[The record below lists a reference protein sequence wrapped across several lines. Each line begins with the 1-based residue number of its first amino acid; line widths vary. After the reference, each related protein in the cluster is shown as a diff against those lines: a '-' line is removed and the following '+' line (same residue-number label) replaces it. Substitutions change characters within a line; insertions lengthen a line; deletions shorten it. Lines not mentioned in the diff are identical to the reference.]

1 MSEISFGELNMS
13 KPIIVVAVGGN
24 ALLQRG
30 EVMSCENQKKSIA
43 QTAGS
48 LAELSRDYRLV
59 VVHGNGPQVGLL
71 SLQNDAYK
79 DCPPY
84 PFDVLG
90 AETQGMIG
98 YLIQQGLNAAIKD
111 RFTTTILT
119 RIVIDENDPAIA
131 DPTKF
136 IGPVYTEEQAK
147 QLAEANH
154 WIVKPDGSHWRR
166 VVPSPSPKEVL
177 EIKAIKDLLEKD
189 HLIICGG
196 GGGAPVVE
204 KDGAYVGFE
213 AVIDKD
219 MTAAL
224 IAEEIG
230 AEHLLILT
238 DGSHV
243 CLDWGTPKEEKLE
256 NVSVEQ
262 MKKYTF
268 PAGSMGPKVDACCQ
282 FVEKTK
288 QHGHIGDLSSALE
301 IIEGKTGTH
310 IKA

>member
-1 MSEISFGELNMS
+1 MS

-43 QTAGS
+43 KTASS
-48 LAELSRDYRLV
+48 LAELSKDYRLV

-71 SLQNDAYK
+71 SLQNNAYK

-98 YLIQQGLNAAIKD
+98 YLIQQGLNSAIKD

-131 DPTKF
+131 DPAKF
-136 IGPVYTEEQAK
+136 IGPIYTEEQAK
-147 QLAEANH
+147 QLAEANQ
-154 WIVKPDGSHWRR
+154 WVVKPDGVHWRR

-177 EIKAIKDLLEKD
+177 EIKAIKDLLEKE

-288 QHGHIGDLSSALE
+288 QHGYIGDLSSALE

-310 IKA
+310 INA

>member
-1 MSEISFGELNMS
+1 ML

-30 EVMSCENQKKSIA
+30 EVMSCENQQKSIS
-43 QTAGS
+43 QTATS
-48 LAELSRDYRLV
+48 LAELSKDYRLV
-59 VVHGNGPQVGLL
+59 IVHGNGPQVGLL
-71 SLQNDAYK
+71 SLQNNAYK

-98 YLIQQGLNAAIKD
+98 YLIQQGLNAAIED
-111 RFTTTILT
+111 RYTTTILT
-119 RIVIDENDPAIA
+119 RIVVDEKDPAIQ
-131 DPTKF
+131 DPSKF
-136 IGPVYTEEQAK
+136 IGPVYTEQQARN
-147 QLAEANH
+147 LAEANN
-154 WIVKPDGSHWRR
+154 WIVKPDGAHWRR
-166 VVPSPSPKEVL
+166 VVPSPKPVEVL
-177 EIKAIKDLLEKD
+177 EIKAIRDLLERE

-196 GGGAPVVE
+196 GGGAPVIE

-238 DGSHV
+238 DGEYV
-243 CLDWGTPKEEKLE
+243 CLNWGKPDEQKLE
-256 NVSVEQ
+256 QVTPQEMRDYN
-262 MKKYTF
+262 F

-282 FVEKTK
+282 FVENTGQK
-288 QHGHIGDLSSALE
+288 GHIGDLSLALE
-301 IIEGKTGTH
+301 IIEERSGTH
-310 IKA
+310 IK

>member
-1 MSEISFGELNMS
+1 MS

>member
-1 MSEISFGELNMS
+1 ML

-30 EVMSCENQKKSIA
+30 EVMSCQNQQKSIDK
-43 QTAGS
+43 TASS
-48 LAELSRDYRLV
+48 LAALSKDYRLV

-98 YLIQQGLNAAIKD
+98 YLIQQGLNAAIED

-131 DPTKF
+131 DPSKF

-147 QLAEANH
+147 QLAEANQ
-154 WIVKPDGSHWRR
+154 WIVKPDGVHWRR
-166 VVPSPSPKEVL
+166 VVPSPLPKEVL
-177 EIKAIKDLLEKD
+177 EIRAIKDLLEKE

-196 GGGAPVVE
+196 GGGAPVIE
-204 KDGAYVGFE
+204 KAGAYFGFE

-238 DGSHV
+238 DGTHV
-243 CLDWGTPKEEKLE
+243 CLDWGTPREEKLE
-256 NVSVEQ
+256 NVSVKE
-262 MKKYTF
+262 MKGYNF
-268 PAGSMGPKVDACCQ
+268 PAGSMGPKVDACCK
-282 FVEKTK
+282 FVQNTGK
-288 QHGHIGDLSSALE
+288 HGYIGDLSCALE
-301 IIEGKTGTH
+301 IIEGTSGTH
-310 IKA
+310 IQA

>member
-1 MSEISFGELNMS
+1 MN

-30 EVMSCENQKKSIA
+30 EVMSCENQQKSIEVTSKA
-43 QTAGS
+43 
-48 LAELSRDYRLV
+48 LAELSKDFRLV
-59 VVHGNGPQVGLL
+59 IVHGNGPQVGLL

-98 YLIQQGLNAAIKD
+98 YLIQQGLNAAIDDK
-111 RFTTTILT
+111 FTTTILT
-119 RIVIDENDPAIA
+119 RMVVDKNDPAIA
-131 DPTKF
+131 NPTKF
-136 IGPVYTEEQAK
+136 IGPVYNEEEAK
-147 QLAEANH
+147 QLAAQNG
-154 WIVKPDGSHWRR
+154 WTVKPDGQYWRR
-166 VVPSPSPKEVL
+166 VVPSPEPKEVL

-204 KDGAYVGFE
+204 KDGAYEGFE

-238 DGSHV
+238 DGTHV
-243 CLDWGTPKEEKLE
+243 CLNWGKPDEEKLH
-256 NVSVEQ
+256 NVSTEE
-262 MKKYTF
+262 MKSYQF
-268 PAGSMGPKVDACCQ
+268 PAGSMGPKVDACCR
-282 FVEKTK
+282 FVQNTGK
-288 QHGHIGDLSSALE
+288 HGHIGDLHHAVD
-301 IIEGKTGTH
+301 IIKGDSGTH
-310 IKA
+310 IHK

>member
-1 MSEISFGELNMS
+1 MS

-30 EVMSCENQKKSIA
+30 EVMSCENQQKSIA
-43 QTAGS
+43 QTASS
-48 LAELSRDYRLV
+48 LAELSKNYRLV
-59 VVHGNGPQVGLL
+59 IVHGNGPQVGLL
-71 SLQNDAYK
+71 SLQNNAYK

-98 YLIQQGLNAAIKD
+98 YLIQQGLNAAIED
-111 RFTTTILT
+111 RYTTTILT
-119 RIVIDENDPAIA
+119 RIVVDENDPAVA
-131 DPTKF
+131 DPSKF

-154 WIVKPDGSHWRR
+154 WVVKPDGSHWRR
-166 VVPSPSPKEVL
+166 VVPSPKPQEIL
-177 EIKAIKDLLEKD
+177 EIKAIKDLLEKE
-189 HLIICGG
+189 HLVICGG
-196 GGGAPVVE
+196 GGGAPVIE

-224 IAEEIG
+224 IAEQIG

-238 DGSHV
+238 DGTHV
-243 CLDWGTPKEEKLE
+243 CLNWGTPQEQKLE
-256 NVSVEQ
+256 NVTLEQ
-262 MKKYTF
+262 MKQYSF

-282 FVEKTK
+282 FVEKTG
-288 QHGHIGDLSSALE
+288 QSGHIGDLSFALE
-301 IIEGKTGTH
+301 IIEGKSGTH
-310 IKA
+310 IQA

>member
-1 MSEISFGELNMS
+1 MN

-30 EVMSCENQKKSIA
+30 EVMSCENQQKSIA
-43 QTAGS
+43 STAKS
-48 LAELSRDYRLV
+48 LAELSKDYRLV
-59 VVHGNGPQVGLL
+59 IVHGNGPQVGLL

-98 YLIQQGLNAAIKD
+98 YLIQQGLNVAVND
-111 RFTTTILT
+111 RSTATVLT
-119 RIVIDENDPAIA
+119 RMVVDKNDPAIA

-136 IGPVYTEEQAK
+136 IGPVYGEEEAK
-147 QLAEANH
+147 QLAEENG
-154 WIVKPDGSHWRR
+154 WTVKPDGKYWRR
-166 VVPSPSPKEVL
+166 VVPSPEPKEVL
-177 EIKAIKDLLEKD
+177 EIKAIKDLLAND

-196 GGGAPVVE
+196 GGGAPVIE
-204 KDGAYVGFE
+204 KDGAYEGFE

-224 IAEEIG
+224 IAEEVG

-238 DGSHV
+238 DGTHV
-243 CLDWGTPKEEKLE
+243 CLNWGEPNEEKLHDVTVAE
-256 NVSVEQ
+256 MQGYN
-262 MKKYTF
+262 F
-268 PAGSMGPKVDACCQ
+268 AAGSMGPKVDACCK
-282 FVEKTK
+282 FVKSTGNK
-288 QHGHIGDLSSALE
+288 GHIGDLHYALDV
-301 IIEGKTGTH
+301 IKGDSGTH
-310 IKA
+310 IHK

>member
-1 MSEISFGELNMS
+1 MS

-48 LAELSRDYRLV
+48 LAELSKDYRLV

-71 SLQNDAYK
+71 SLQNNAYK

-136 IGPVYTEEQAK
+136 IGPIYTEEQAK
-147 QLAEANH
+147 QLAEANQ
-154 WIVKPDGSHWRR
+154 WIVKPDGVHWRR
-166 VVPSPSPKEVL
+166 VVSSPSPKEVL
-177 EIKAIKDLLEKD
+177 EIKAIKDLLEKE

-230 AEHLLILT
+230 AQHLLILT

-268 PAGSMGPKVDACCQ
+268 PAGSMGPKVDACRQ

-301 IIEGKTGTH
+301 IIKGKTGTH

>member
-1 MSEISFGELNMS
+1 MS

-30 EVMSCENQKKSIA
+30 EVMSCENQQKSIA
-43 QTAGS
+43 QTASS
-48 LAELSRDYRLV
+48 LAELSKNYRLV
-59 VVHGNGPQVGLL
+59 IVHGNGPQVGLL
-71 SLQNDAYK
+71 SLQNNAYK

-98 YLIQQGLNAAIKD
+98 YLIQQGLNAAIED
-111 RFTTTILT
+111 RYTTTILT
-119 RIVIDENDPAIA
+119 RIVVDENDPAVA
-131 DPTKF
+131 DPSKF

-154 WIVKPDGSHWRR
+154 WVVKPDGSHWRR
-166 VVPSPSPKEVL
+166 VVPSPKPQEIL
-177 EIKAIKDLLEKD
+177 EIKAIKDLLEKE

-196 GGGAPVVE
+196 GGGAPVIE

-224 IAEEIG
+224 IAEQIG

-238 DGSHV
+238 DGTHV
-243 CLDWGTPKEEKLE
+243 CLNWGTPQEQKLE
-256 NVSVEQ
+256 NVTIEQ
-262 MKKYTF
+262 MKQCSF

-282 FVEKTK
+282 FVEKTG
-288 QHGHIGDLSSALE
+288 QSGHIGDLSFALE
-301 IIEGKTGTH
+301 IIEGKSGTH
-310 IKA
+310 IQP

>member
-1 MSEISFGELNMS
+1 MS

-30 EVMSCENQKKSIA
+30 EVMSCENQQKSIA
-43 QTAGS
+43 QTASS
-48 LAELSRDYRLV
+48 LAELSKNYRLV
-59 VVHGNGPQVGLL
+59 IVHGNGPQVGLL
-71 SLQNDAYK
+71 SLQNNAYK

-98 YLIQQGLNAAIKD
+98 YLIQQGLNAAIED
-111 RFTTTILT
+111 RYTTTILT
-119 RIVIDENDPAIA
+119 RIVVDENDPAVA
-131 DPTKF
+131 DPSKF

-147 QLAEANH
+147 QLAEVNH
-154 WIVKPDGSHWRR
+154 WVVKPDGSHWRR
-166 VVPSPSPKEVL
+166 VVPSPKPQEIL
-177 EIKAIKDLLEKD
+177 EIKAIKDLLEKE
-189 HLIICGG
+189 HLVICGG
-196 GGGAPVVE
+196 GGGAPVIE

-224 IAEEIG
+224 IAEQIG

-238 DGSHV
+238 DGTHV
-243 CLDWGTPKEEKLE
+243 CLNWGTPQEQKLE
-256 NVSVEQ
+256 NVTLEQ
-262 MKKYTF
+262 MKQYSF

-282 FVEKTK
+282 FVEKTG
-288 QHGHIGDLSSALE
+288 QSGHIGDLSFALE
-301 IIEGKTGTH
+301 IIEGKSGTH
-310 IKA
+310 IQA

>member
-1 MSEISFGELNMS
+1 MS

-30 EVMSCENQKKSIA
+30 EVMSCENQQKSIA
-43 QTAGS
+43 QTATS
-48 LAELSRDYRLV
+48 LAELSKNYRLV
-59 VVHGNGPQVGLL
+59 IVHGNGPQVGLL
-71 SLQNDAYK
+71 SLQNNAYK

-98 YLIQQGLNAAIKD
+98 YLIQQGLNAAIED
-111 RFTTTILT
+111 RYTTTILT
-119 RIVIDENDPAIA
+119 RIVVDENDPAVA
-131 DPTKF
+131 DPSKF

-154 WIVKPDGSHWRR
+154 WVVKPDGSHWRR
-166 VVPSPSPKEVL
+166 VVPSPKPQEIL
-177 EIKAIKDLLEKD
+177 EIKAIKDLLEKE

-196 GGGAPVVE
+196 GGGAPVIE

-224 IAEEIG
+224 IAEQIG

-238 DGSHV
+238 DGTHV
-243 CLDWGTPKEEKLE
+243 CLNWGTPQEQKLE
-256 NVSVEQ
+256 NVAIEQ
-262 MKKYTF
+262 MKQYSF

-282 FVEKTK
+282 FVEKTG
-288 QHGHIGDLSSALE
+288 QSGHIGDLSFALE
-301 IIEGKTGTH
+301 IIEGKSGTH
-310 IKA
+310 IQP

>member
-1 MSEISFGELNMS
+1 MS

-43 QTAGS
+43 QTASS
-48 LAELSRDYRLV
+48 LAELSKDYRLV

-71 SLQNDAYK
+71 SLQNNAYK

-98 YLIQQGLNAAIKD
+98 YLIQQGLNAAIQD

-147 QLAEANH
+147 QLAETNQ
-154 WIVKPDGSHWRR
+154 WIVKPDGAHWRR

-177 EIKAIKDLLEKD
+177 EIKAIKDLLENE

-256 NVSVEQ
+256 NVSVAQ

-268 PAGSMGPKVDACCQ
+268 PAGSMGPKVDACCL

-310 IKA
+310 INA

>member
-1 MSEISFGELNMS
+1 MS

-30 EVMSCENQKKSIA
+30 EIMSCENQQKSIA
-43 QTAGS
+43 QTASS
-48 LAELSRDYRLV
+48 LAELSKDYRLV
-59 VVHGNGPQVGLL
+59 IVHGNGPQVGLL

-98 YLIQQGLNAAIKD
+98 YLIQQGLNAAIED
-111 RFTTTILT
+111 RYTTTILT
-119 RIVIDENDPAIA
+119 RIVVDKDDPAVA
-131 DPTKF
+131 DPSKF
-136 IGPVYTEEQAK
+136 IGPVYNEEQAK
-147 QLAEANH
+147 QLAEANG
-154 WIVKPDGSHWRR
+154 WIVKPDGAHWRR
-166 VVPSPSPKEVL
+166 VVPSPKPKEVL
-177 EIKAIKDLLEKD
+177 EIKAIKDLLEKE

-204 KDGAYVGFE
+204 DNGAYVGFE

-224 IAEEIG
+224 IAEQIG

-238 DGSHV
+238 DGTHV
-243 CLDWGTPKEEKLE
+243 CLNWGTPEEQKLE
-256 NVSVEQ
+256 HVTVKQ
-262 MKKYTF
+262 MQQYQF

-282 FVEKTK
+282 FVESTRQK
-288 QHGHIGDLSSALE
+288 GHIGDLSCALE
-301 IIEGKTGTH
+301 IIEGRSGTH
-310 IKA
+310 IQP

>member
-1 MSEISFGELNMS
+1 MS

-30 EVMSCENQKKSIA
+30 EVMSCENQQKSIA
-43 QTAGS
+43 QTATS
-48 LAELSRDYRLV
+48 LAELSKNYRLV
-59 VVHGNGPQVGLL
+59 IVHGNGPQVGLL
-71 SLQNDAYK
+71 SLQNNAYK

-98 YLIQQGLNAAIKD
+98 YLIQQGLNAAIED
-111 RFTTTILT
+111 RYTTTILT
-119 RIVIDENDPAIA
+119 RIVVDENDPAVA
-131 DPTKF
+131 DPSKF

-154 WIVKPDGSHWRR
+154 WVVKPDGSHWRR
-166 VVPSPSPKEVL
+166 VVPSPKPQEIL
-177 EIKAIKDLLEKD
+177 EIKAIKDLLEKE

-196 GGGAPVVE
+196 GGGAPVIE

-224 IAEEIG
+224 IAEQIG

-243 CLDWGTPKEEKLE
+243 CLNWGTPQEQKLE
-256 NVSVEQ
+256 NVTIEQ
-262 MKKYTF
+262 MKQYSF

-282 FVEKTK
+282 FVEKTG
-288 QHGHIGDLSSALE
+288 QSGHIGDLSFALE
-301 IIEGKTGTH
+301 IIEGKSGTH
-310 IKA
+310 IQP

>member
-1 MSEISFGELNMS
+1 ML

-30 EVMSCENQKKSIA
+30 EVMSCENQQKSID

-48 LAELSRDYRLV
+48 LAELSKDYRLV

-79 DCPPY
+79 GCPSY

-111 RFTTTILT
+111 RYTTTILT
-119 RIVIDENDPAIA
+119 RIVVDENDPAIL

-136 IGPVYTEEQAK
+136 IGPVYTEDQARE
-147 QLAEANH
+147 LAEHNN
-154 WIVKPDGSHWRR
+154 WIVKPDGVHWRR

-177 EIKAIKDLLEKD
+177 EIKAIKDLLEKE

-204 KDGAYVGFE
+204 KGDAYVGFE

-238 DGSHV
+238 DGTHV

-256 NVSVEQ
+256 NVSVKE
-262 MKKYTF
+262 MRGYNF

-282 FVEKTK
+282 FVEKTG
-288 QHGHIGDLSSALE
+288 QNGHIGDLSCALE
-301 IIEGKTGTH
+301 IIEGRSGTH
-310 IKA
+310 IQA

>member
-1 MSEISFGELNMS
+1 MS

-48 LAELSRDYRLV
+48 LAELSKDYRLV

-71 SLQNDAYK
+71 SLQNNAYK

-119 RIVIDENDPAIA
+119 RIVIDENDSAIA

-136 IGPVYTEEQAK
+136 IGPIYTEEQAK
-147 QLAEANH
+147 QLAEANQ
-154 WIVKPDGSHWRR
+154 WIVKPDGVHWRR

-177 EIKAIKDLLEKD
+177 EIKAIKDLLEKE

>member
-1 MSEISFGELNMS
+1 MS

-30 EVMSCENQKKSIA
+30 EIMSCENQQKSIA
-43 QTAGS
+43 QTASS
-48 LAELSRDYRLV
+48 LAELSKDYRLV
-59 VVHGNGPQVGLL
+59 IVHGNGPQVGLL

-98 YLIQQGLNAAIKD
+98 YLIQQGLNAAIED
-111 RFTTTILT
+111 RYTTTILT
-119 RIVIDENDPAIA
+119 RIVVEENDPAVA
-131 DPTKF
+131 DPSKF
-136 IGPVYTEEQAK
+136 IGPVYSEEQAK
-147 QLAEANH
+147 QLAEANG
-154 WIVKPDGSHWRR
+154 WVVKPDGSHWRR
-166 VVPSPSPKEVL
+166 VVPSPKPKEVL
-177 EIKAIKDLLEKD
+177 EIRAIKDLLEKE

-196 GGGAPVVE
+196 GGGAPVIE

-224 IAEEIG
+224 IAEQIG

-238 DGSHV
+238 DGTHV
-243 CLDWGTPKEEKLE
+243 CLNWGTPQEQKLE
-256 NVSVEQ
+256 NVTVEQ
-262 MKKYTF
+262 MKQYTF

-282 FVEKTK
+282 FVENTGKN
-288 QHGHIGDLSSALE
+288 GHIGVLSCALE
-301 IIEGKTGTH
+301 IIEGKSGTH
-310 IKA
+310 VQR

>member
-1 MSEISFGELNMS
+1 ML

-30 EVMSCENQKKSIA
+30 EVMSCENQQKSIE
-43 QTAGS
+43 QTASS
-48 LAELSRDYRLV
+48 LAALSKDYRLV
-59 VVHGNGPQVGLL
+59 IVHGNGPQVGLL

-79 DCPPY
+79 ECPPY

-98 YLIQQGLNAAIKD
+98 YLIQQGLNAAIED

-119 RIVIDENDPAIA
+119 RIVVDENDPAIA
-131 DPTKF
+131 DPSKF
-136 IGPVYTEEQAK
+136 IGPVYTEDQAK
-147 QLAEANH
+147 QLAEANN
-154 WIVKPDGSHWRR
+154 WIVKPDGVHWRR
-166 VVPSPSPKEVL
+166 VVPSPAPKEVL
-177 EIKAIKDLLEKD
+177 EIKAIKDLLEKE

-196 GGGAPVVE
+196 GGGAPVIE
-204 KDGAYVGFE
+204 KEGAYVGFE

-238 DGSHV
+238 DGTHV
-243 CLDWGTPKEEKLE
+243 CLDWGTPQEQKLE
-256 NVSVEQ
+256 RVSVKE
-262 MKKYTF
+262 MKGYHF

-282 FVEKTK
+282 FVEKTG
-288 QHGHIGDLSSALE
+288 QHGHIGDLSCALE
-301 IIEGKTGTH
+301 IIEEKSGTH
-310 IKA
+310 IQA

>member
-1 MSEISFGELNMS
+1 MS

-30 EVMSCENQKKSIA
+30 EVMSCENQQKSIA
-43 QTAGS
+43 QTATS
-48 LAELSRDYRLV
+48 LAELSKNYRLV
-59 VVHGNGPQVGLL
+59 IVHGNGPQVGLL
-71 SLQNDAYK
+71 SLQNNAYK

-98 YLIQQGLNAAIKD
+98 YLIQQGLNAAIED
-111 RFTTTILT
+111 RYTTTILT
-119 RIVIDENDPAIA
+119 RIVVDENDPAVA
-131 DPTKF
+131 DPSKF

-154 WIVKPDGSHWRR
+154 WVVKPDGSHWRR
-166 VVPSPSPKEVL
+166 VVPSPKPQEIL
-177 EIKAIKDLLEKD
+177 EIKAIKDLLEKE

-196 GGGAPVVE
+196 GGGAPVIE

-224 IAEEIG
+224 IAEQIG

-238 DGSHV
+238 DG
-243 CLDWGTPKEEKLE
+243 
-256 NVSVEQ
+256 NQ
-262 MKKYTF
+262 
-268 PAGSMGPKVDACCQ
+268 
-282 FVEKTK
+282 
-288 QHGHIGDLSSALE
+288 
-301 IIEGKTGTH
+301 
-310 IKA
+310 

>member
-1 MSEISFGELNMS
+1 MS

-30 EVMSCENQKKSIA
+30 EIMSCENQQKSIA
-43 QTAGS
+43 QTASS
-48 LAELSRDYRLV
+48 LAELSKDYRLV
-59 VVHGNGPQVGLL
+59 IVHGNGPQVGLL

-98 YLIQQGLNAAIKD
+98 YLIQQGLNAAIED
-111 RFTTTILT
+111 RYTTTILT
-119 RIVIDENDPAIA
+119 RIVVDENDPAVA
-131 DPTKF
+131 DPSKF
-136 IGPVYTEEQAK
+136 IGPVYNEEQAK
-147 QLAEANH
+147 QLAETNG
-154 WIVKPDGSHWRR
+154 WVVKPDGAHWRR
-166 VVPSPSPKEVL
+166 VVPSPKPKEVL
-177 EIKAIKDLLEKD
+177 EIRAIKDLLEKE

-196 GGGAPVVE
+196 GGGAPVIE

-224 IAEEIG
+224 IAEQIG

-238 DGSHV
+238 DGTHV
-243 CLDWGTPKEEKLE
+243 CLNSGTPQEQKLE
-256 NVSVEQ
+256 SVTVEQ
-262 MKKYTF
+262 MKQYTF

-282 FVEKTK
+282 FVENTGKN
-288 QHGHIGDLSSALE
+288 GHIGDLSCALE
-301 IIEGKTGTH
+301 IIEGKSGTH
-310 IKA
+310 VQR

>member
-1 MSEISFGELNMS
+1 MS

-131 DPTKF
+131 EPTKF

-310 IKA
+310 INA

>member
-1 MSEISFGELNMS
+1 ML

-30 EVMSCENQKKSIA
+30 EVMSCENQQKSIE
-43 QTAGS
+43 QTASS
-48 LAELSRDYRLV
+48 LAALSKDYRLV
-59 VVHGNGPQVGLL
+59 IVHGNGPQVGLL

-79 DCPPY
+79 ECPPY

-98 YLIQQGLNAAIKD
+98 YLIQQGLNAAIED

-119 RIVIDENDPAIA
+119 RIVVDENDPAIVE
-131 DPTKF
+131 PSKF
-136 IGPVYTEEQAK
+136 IGPVYTEDQAK
-147 QLAEANH
+147 QLAEANN
-154 WIVKPDGSHWRR
+154 WIVKPDGVHWRR
-166 VVPSPSPKEVL
+166 VVPSPAPKEVL
-177 EIKAIKDLLEKD
+177 EIKAIKDLLEKE

-196 GGGAPVVE
+196 GGGAPVIE

-238 DGSHV
+238 DGTHV
-243 CLDWGTPKEEKLE
+243 CLDWGTPQEEKLE
-256 NVSVEQ
+256 RVTVKE
-262 MKKYTF
+262 MKRYHF

-282 FVEKTK
+282 FVEKTG
-288 QHGHIGDLSSALE
+288 QHGHIGDLSCALD
-301 IIEGKTGTH
+301 IIEGKSGTH
-310 IKA
+310 IQV

>member
-1 MSEISFGELNMS
+1 MS

-48 LAELSRDYRLV
+48 LAELSKDYRLV

-71 SLQNDAYK
+71 SLQNNAYK

-136 IGPVYTEEQAK
+136 IGPIYTEEQAK
-147 QLAEANH
+147 QLAEANQ
-154 WIVKPDGSHWRR
+154 WIVKPDGVHWRR
-166 VVPSPSPKEVL
+166 VVSSPSPKEVL
-177 EIKAIKDLLEKD
+177 EIKAIKDLLEKE

-230 AEHLLILT
+230 AQHLLILT

-301 IIEGKTGTH
+301 IIKGKTGTH

>member
-1 MSEISFGELNMS
+1 MS

-131 DPTKF
+131 EPTKF

-301 IIEGKTGTH
+301 IIKGKTGTH

>member
-1 MSEISFGELNMS
+1 MS

-30 EVMSCENQKKSIA
+30 EVMSCENQQKSIA
-43 QTAGS
+43 QTASS
-48 LAELSRDYRLV
+48 LAQLSKDYRLV
-59 VVHGNGPQVGLL
+59 IVHGNGPQVGLL
-71 SLQNDAYK
+71 SLQNDAFT

-98 YLIQQGLNAAIKD
+98 YLIQQGLNAAIED
-111 RFTTTILT
+111 RYTTTILT
-119 RIVIDENDPAIA
+119 RIVVDENDPAIA
-131 DPTKF
+131 NPTKF
-136 IGPVYTEEQAK
+136 IGPVYDEQQAK
-147 QLAEANH
+147 QLAEANN
-154 WIVKPDGSHWRR
+154 WIVKPDGAHWRR
-166 VVPSPSPKEVL
+166 VVPSPIPQEVL
-177 EIKAIKDLLEKD
+177 EIKAIQDLLEKE

-224 IAEEIG
+224 IAQQIG

-238 DGSHV
+238 DGTHV
-243 CLDWGTPKEEKLE
+243 CLNWGEPTEEKLE
-256 NVSVEQ
+256 HVTVAK
-262 MKKYTF
+262 MKQYNF
-268 PAGSMGPKVDACCQ
+268 AAGSMGPKVDACCQ
-282 FVEKTK
+282 FVLKTGQK
-288 QHGHIGDLSSALE
+288 GHIGDLSCALE
-301 IIEGKTGTH
+301 IIEGSSGTH
-310 IKA
+310 IYR

>member
-1 MSEISFGELNMS
+1 MS

-30 EVMSCENQKKSIA
+30 EVMSCENQQKSIA
-43 QTAGS
+43 QTATS
-48 LAELSRDYRLV
+48 LAELSKNYRLV
-59 VVHGNGPQVGLL
+59 LVHGNGPQVGLL
-71 SLQNDAYK
+71 SLQNNAYK

-98 YLIQQGLNAAIKD
+98 YLIQQGLNAAIED
-111 RFTTTILT
+111 RYTTTILT
-119 RIVIDENDPAIA
+119 RIVVDENDPAVA
-131 DPTKF
+131 DPSKF

-154 WIVKPDGSHWRR
+154 WVVKPDGSHWRR
-166 VVPSPSPKEVL
+166 VVPSPKPQEIL
-177 EIKAIKDLLEKD
+177 EIKAIKDLLEKE

-196 GGGAPVVE
+196 GGGAPVIE

-224 IAEEIG
+224 IAEQIG

-238 DGSHV
+238 DGTHV
-243 CLDWGTPKEEKLE
+243 CLNWGTPQEQKLE
-256 NVSVEQ
+256 NVTIEQ
-262 MKKYTF
+262 IKQYSF

-282 FVEKTK
+282 FVEKTG
-288 QHGHIGDLSSALE
+288 QSGHIGDLSFALE
-301 IIEGKTGTH
+301 IIEGKSGTH
-310 IKA
+310 IQP

>member
-1 MSEISFGELNMS
+1 MS

-30 EVMSCENQKKSIA
+30 EVMSCENQQKSIA
-43 QTAGS
+43 QTASS
-48 LAELSRDYRLV
+48 LAELSKNYRLV
-59 VVHGNGPQVGLL
+59 IVHGNGPQVGLL
-71 SLQNDAYK
+71 SLQNNAYK

-98 YLIQQGLNAAIKD
+98 YLIQQGLNAAIED

-119 RIVIDENDPAIA
+119 RIVVDENDPAVA
-131 DPTKF
+131 DPSKF

-154 WIVKPDGSHWRR
+154 WVVKPDGSHWRR
-166 VVPSPSPKEVL
+166 VVPSPKPQEIL
-177 EIKAIKDLLEKD
+177 EIKAIKDLLEKE

-196 GGGAPVVE
+196 GGGAPVIE

-224 IAEEIG
+224 IAEQIG

-238 DGSHV
+238 DGTHV
-243 CLDWGTPKEEKLE
+243 CLNWGTPQEQKLE
-256 NVSVEQ
+256 NVTIEQ
-262 MKKYTF
+262 MKQYSF

-282 FVEKTK
+282 FVEKTG
-288 QHGHIGDLSSALE
+288 QSGHIGDLSFALE
-301 IIEGKTGTH
+301 IIEGKSGTH
-310 IKA
+310 IQA

>member
-1 MSEISFGELNMS
+1 MS

-30 EVMSCENQKKSIA
+30 EVMSCENQQKSIA
-43 QTAGS
+43 QTASS
-48 LAELSRDYRLV
+48 LAELSKNYRLV
-59 VVHGNGPQVGLL
+59 IVHGNGPQVGLL
-71 SLQNDAYK
+71 SLQNNAYK

-98 YLIQQGLNAAIKD
+98 YLIQQGLNAAIED
-111 RFTTTILT
+111 RYTTTILT
-119 RIVIDENDPAIA
+119 RIVVDENDPAVA
-131 DPTKF
+131 DPSKF

-154 WIVKPDGSHWRR
+154 WVVKPDGAYWRR
-166 VVPSPSPKEVL
+166 VVPSPKPQEIL
-177 EIKAIKDLLEKD
+177 EIKAIKDLLEKE

-196 GGGAPVVE
+196 GGGAPVIE

-224 IAEEIG
+224 IAEQIG

-238 DGSHV
+238 DGTHV
-243 CLDWGTPKEEKLE
+243 CLNWGTPQEQKLE
-256 NVSVEQ
+256 NVSIEQ
-262 MKKYTF
+262 MKQYSF

-282 FVEKTK
+282 FVEKTG
-288 QHGHIGDLSSALE
+288 QSGHIGDLSFALE
-301 IIEGKTGTH
+301 IIEGKSGTH
-310 IKA
+310 IQP

>member
-1 MSEISFGELNMS
+1 MS

-30 EVMSCENQKKSIA
+30 EVMSCENQQKSIA
-43 QTAGS
+43 QTATS
-48 LAELSRDYRLV
+48 LAELSKNYRLV
-59 VVHGNGPQVGLL
+59 IVHGNEPQVGLL
-71 SLQNDAYK
+71 SLQNNAYK

-98 YLIQQGLNAAIKD
+98 YLIQQGLNAAIED
-111 RFTTTILT
+111 RYTTTILT
-119 RIVIDENDPAIA
+119 RIVVDENDPAVA
-131 DPTKF
+131 DPSKF

-154 WIVKPDGSHWRR
+154 WVVKPDGSHWRR
-166 VVPSPSPKEVL
+166 VVPSPKPQEIL
-177 EIKAIKDLLEKD
+177 EIKAIKDLLEKE

-196 GGGAPVVE
+196 GGGAPVIE

-224 IAEEIG
+224 IAEQIG

-238 DGSHV
+238 DGTHV
-243 CLDWGTPKEEKLE
+243 CLNWGTPQEQRLE
-256 NVSVEQ
+256 NVTIEQ
-262 MKKYTF
+262 MKQYSF

-282 FVEKTK
+282 FVEKTG
-288 QHGHIGDLSSALE
+288 QSGHIGDLSFALE
-301 IIEGKTGTH
+301 IIEGKSGTH
-310 IKA
+310 IQP

>member
-1 MSEISFGELNMS
+1 MS

-43 QTAGS
+43 QTASS
-48 LAELSRDYRLV
+48 LAELSKGYRLV

-71 SLQNDAYK
+71 SLQNNAYK

-98 YLIQQGLNAAIKD
+98 YLIQQGLNAAIQD

-147 QLAEANH
+147 QLAEVNQ
-154 WIVKPDGSHWRR
+154 WIVKPDGAHWRR

-177 EIKAIKDLLEKD
+177 EIKAIKDLLEKE

-268 PAGSMGPKVDACCQ
+268 PAGSMGPKVDACCL

-310 IKA
+310 INA

>member
-1 MSEISFGELNMS
+1 MS

-30 EVMSCENQKKSIA
+30 EVMSCDNQKKSIA
-43 QTAGS
+43 QTANS
-48 LAELSRDYRLV
+48 LAELSKDYRLV

-71 SLQNDAYK
+71 SLQNNAYK

-98 YLIQQGLNAAIKD
+98 YLIQQGLNAAIQD

-147 QLAEANH
+147 QLAEANQ
-154 WIVKPDGSHWRR
+154 WVVKPDGAYWRR

-177 EIKAIKDLLEKD
+177 EIKAIKDLLENE

-196 GGGAPVVE
+196 GGGAPVIE

-262 MKKYTF
+262 LKKYTF
-268 PAGSMGPKVDACCQ
+268 PAGSMGPKVDACCL

-310 IKA
+310 INA